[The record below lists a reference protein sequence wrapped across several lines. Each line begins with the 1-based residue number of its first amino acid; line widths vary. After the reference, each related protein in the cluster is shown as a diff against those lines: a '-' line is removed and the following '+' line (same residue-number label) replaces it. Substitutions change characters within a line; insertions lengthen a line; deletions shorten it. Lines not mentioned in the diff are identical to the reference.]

1 MSFRVSKHGEIIPMD
16 TRTSISTRYKT
27 LTKAMN
33 REFWDSSSDTA
44 HSLYVGSYGR
54 GTAIDTSDIDILL
67 ELPKDEY
74 ERYDVYKG
82 NSNPLLEVFLLRIAS
97 CSDFGSVE
105 RQLPP
110 IFESGY

>member
-44 HSLYVGSYGR
+44 LG
-54 GTAIDTSDIDILL
+54 GTIVSTNNK
-67 ELPKDEY
+67 PQT
-74 ERYDVYKG
+74 G
-82 NSNPLLEVFLLRIAS
+82 
-97 CSDFGSVE
+97 
-105 RQLPP
+105 
-110 IFESGY
+110 